1 MAAIYQE
8 CRVSQVDTEYKASI
22 TGRPFLFNETV
33 IVAEFLLDGIDK
45 QEIARRVVEENLF
58 QVQSVH
64 SRRFTF
70 GVVMRR
76 LKHAPS
82 ELLRFLAHGEPKL
95 ARLASLYLMLREF
108 RLLREISAELLA
120 DKLLLFDE
128 TLSQGEVERF
138 LEHKR
143 DHSDVIAGWSEKTF
157 EKVRRNAMR
166 VTNLSFGE
174 WVEVFGDEK
183 LTTALLDR
191 LGHHAHVLTTRGESY
206 RTRKR
211 TEEGVKMAP

>member
-1 MAAIYQE
+1 
-8 CRVSQVDTEYKASI
+8 VDAEYKASI
-22 TGRPFLFNETV
+22 TSRPFLFNETV
-33 IVAEFLLDGIDK
+33 ILAEFLLDGIDT
-45 QEIARRVVEENLF
+45 QEIERRVVEENLF

-82 ELLRFLAHGEPKL
+82 ELLGYLAHGEPKL
-95 ARLASLYLMLREF
+95 ARLANLYLMLREF

-120 DKLLLFDE
+120 DNLLLFDD

-143 DHSDVIAGWSEKTF
+143 DQSDVIAGWSEKTF
-157 EKVRRNAMR
+157 QKVRRNTMR
-166 VTNLSFGE
+166 VFVDAGLLEGRGPWRITPPFVPE
-174 WVEVFGDEK
+174 
-183 LTTALLDR
+183 ALRQFLRD
-191 LGHHAHVLTTRGESY
+191 RGE
-206 RTRKR
+206 
-211 TEEGVKMAP
+211 EEYLRLMLDSVRP